1 MQNDMTKGSPLRLI
15 VLFTLPVLI
24 GNLFQQFYN
33 LVDSVIVGQFLGV
46 NALAAVGA
54 TGTIAFLIFGWIN
67 GITGGFGIMLAQSFG
82 AGDEKQL
89 RHYTAMSVYL
99 CTAMAVLM
107 AGGLLL
113 ANGWILKAM
122 NTPDSIFEDTKSY
135 IGIVYAGIP
144 ITIAYNMLA
153 SISRSM
159 GDSRTPLIFLVISSV
174 LNIVL
179 DLVFVAVLPLGVEG
193 AAYATVLAQAV
204 SAVACFFYVRKK
216 YEILHLK
223 KEDMKFSWNSAGRLM
238 MMGLPMGLQF
248 SITAIGSMVMQSANN
263 SLGATY
269 VSGFTAGA
277 RIKQFAMSPFDA
289 IATAVST
296 FCSQNLGAK
305 KIDRIKQGIRKGTVL
320 GVGYGALIGLVL
332 IFFGRTLSLLFV
344 SSTQT
349 TVLDASANYL
359 RCMGYFFWS
368 LGILNVFRMTTQ
380 GLGYSGL
387 AVYGGVLEMIARIVV
402 SLVFVPRYGYQ
413 AICYAD
419 QCAWLSACIYIVPTC
434 LLCLKKCMRLVSD
447 DRAA

>member
-24 GNLFQQFYN
+24 GNLFQNFYN
-33 LVDSVIVGQFLGV
+33 MVDSVIVGRFLGV

-82 AGDEKQL
+82 AGDEKHL

-113 ANGWILKAM
+113 ANGWILKTM

-179 DLVFVAVLPLGVEG
+179 DLVFVAVLPMGVEG

-248 SITAIGSMVMQSANN
+248 SITAIGTMMVQA
-263 SLGATY
+263 
-269 VSGFTAGA
+269 
-277 RIKQFAMSPFDA
+277 
-289 IATAVST
+289 AV
-296 FCSQNLGAK
+296 NL
-305 KIDRIKQGIRKGTVL
+305 DRK
-320 GVGYGALIGLVL
+320 
-332 IFFGRTLSLLFV
+332 S
-344 SSTQT
+344 
-349 TVLDASANYL
+349 
-359 RCMGYFFWS
+359 
-368 LGILNVFRMTTQ
+368 
-380 GLGYSGL
+380 
-387 AVYGGVLEMIARIVV
+387 VV
-402 SLVFVPRYGYQ
+402 
-413 AICYAD
+413 
-419 QCAWLSACIYIVPTC
+419 
-434 LLCLKKCMRLVSD
+434 
-447 DRAA
+447 

>member
-24 GNLFQQFYN
+24 GNLFQNFYN
-33 LVDSVIVGQFLGV
+33 LVDSVIVGRFLGV

-82 AGDEKQL
+82 AGDEKHL

-179 DLVFVAVLPLGVEG
+179 DLVFVAVLPMGVEG

-204 SAVACFFYVRKK
+204 SAAACFFYVRKK

-248 SITAIGSMVMQSANN
+248 SITAIGTMMVQAAVNL
-263 SLGATY
+263 LGATY
-269 VSGFTAGA
+269 IAAYSACGKITNIVTQLFPSLGITLANYVGQNMGAGN
-277 RIKQFAMSPFDA
+277 RQRM
-289 IATAVST
+289 
-296 FCSQNLGAK
+296 K
-305 KIDRIKQGIRKGTVL
+305 KILGIC
-320 GVGYGALIGLVL
+320 LILVSVVGLVL
-332 IFFGRTLSLLFV
+332 GNGFVFFGQQLLGIY
-344 SSTQT
+344 SSDPEVIQYGLNRMHLICAPYFLCGLMD
-349 TVLDASANYL
+349 VMVGSM
-359 RCMGYFFWS
+359 RGMGYSF
-368 LGILNVFRMTTQ
+368 LP
-380 GLGYSGL
+380 
-387 AVYGGVLEMIARIVV
+387 MIV
-402 SLVFVPRYGYQ
+402 SLIGACGLRVVWIFTVFQWHRSLFTLY
-413 AICYAD
+413 
-419 QCAWLSACIYIVPTC
+419 LSYPITWTITALAHMACWYVVMY
-434 LLCLKKCMRLVSD
+434 KKQPK
-447 DRAA
+447 

>member
-24 GNLFQQFYN
+24 GNLFQNFYN
-33 LVDSVIVGQFLGV
+33 LVDSVIVGRFLGV

-82 AGDEKQL
+82 AGDEKHL

-179 DLVFVAVLPLGVEG
+179 DLVFVAVLPMGVEG

-223 KEDMKFSWNSAGRLM
+223 KEDMKFSCNSAGRLM

-248 SITAIGSMVMQSANN
+248 SITAIGTMMVQAAVNLLGAPYIAAYSACGKITNIVTQLFP
-263 SLGATY
+263 SLGITLANY
-269 VSGFTAGA
+269 VGQNMGAG
-277 RIKQFAMSPFDA
+277 K
-289 IATAVST
+289 V
-296 FCSQNLGAK
+296 
-305 KIDRIKQGIRKGTVL
+305 DRIRKGVRQAQIITIAGGVVCGLAMFFWGGAATKFFADDPTGEIRQIGDVL
-320 GVGYGALIGLVL
+320 FHTTAWCYPFLGSIFIYRNALQGMGDGLVPML
-332 IFFGRTLSLLFV
+332 GGVFELVTRAAMVTLLAGPLGFFG
-344 SSTQT
+344 
-349 TVLDASANYL
+349 
-359 RCMGYFFWS
+359 
-368 LGILNVFRMTTQ
+368 
-380 GLGYSGL
+380 
-387 AVYGGVLEMIARIVV
+387 
-402 SLVFVPRYGYQ
+402 
-413 AICYAD
+413 ICLCD
-419 QCAWLSACIYIVPTC
+419 PGAWLSALIPLVPVYIWR
-434 LLCLKKCMRLVSD
+434 MRKFV
-447 DRAA
+447 RA

>member
-15 VLFTLPVLI
+15 VLCTLPVLI
-24 GNLFQQFYN
+24 GNLFQNFYN

-223 KEDMKFSWNSAGRLM
+223 KGDMKFSWNSAGRLM

-248 SITAIGSMVMQSANN
+248 SITAIGTMMVQAAVNL
-263 SLGATY
+263 LGATY
-269 VSGFTAGA
+269 IAAYSACGKITNIVTQLFPSLGITLANYVGQNMGAG
-277 RIKQFAMSPFDA
+277 K
-289 IATAVST
+289 V
-296 FCSQNLGAK
+296 
-305 KIDRIKQGIRKGTVL
+305 DRIRKGVRQAQIITIAGGVVCGLAMFFWGGAATKFFADDPTGEIRQIGDVL
-320 GVGYGALIGLVL
+320 FHTTAWCYPFLGSIFIYRNALQGMGDGLVPML
-332 IFFGRTLSLLFV
+332 GGVFELVTRAAMVTLLAGPLGFFG
-344 SSTQT
+344 
-349 TVLDASANYL
+349 
-359 RCMGYFFWS
+359 
-368 LGILNVFRMTTQ
+368 
-380 GLGYSGL
+380 
-387 AVYGGVLEMIARIVV
+387 
-402 SLVFVPRYGYQ
+402 
-413 AICYAD
+413 ICLCD
-419 QCAWLSACIYIVPTC
+419 PGAWLSALIPLVPVYIWR
-434 LLCLKKCMRLVSD
+434 MRKFV
-447 DRAA
+447 RA

>member
-1 MQNDMTKGSPLRLI
+1 MTKGSPLRLI

-24 GNLFQQFYN
+24 GNLFQNFYN
-33 LVDSVIVGQFLGV
+33 LVDSVIVGRFLGV

-82 AGDEKQL
+82 AGDEKHL

-179 DLVFVAVLPLGVEG
+179 DLVFVAVLPMGVEG

-204 SAVACFFYVRKK
+204 SAAACFFYVRKK

-248 SITAIGSMVMQSANN
+248 SITAIGTMMVQAAVNL
-263 SLGATY
+263 LGATY
-269 VSGFTAGA
+269 IAAYSACGKITNIVTQLFPSLGITLANYVGQNMGAG
-277 RIKQFAMSPFDA
+277 K
-289 IATAVST
+289 V
-296 FCSQNLGAK
+296 
-305 KIDRIKQGIRKGTVL
+305 DRIRKGVRQAQIITIAGALSAGWPCFSGAVL
-320 GVGYGALIGLVL
+320 LRNFLQMIPQEKSGRSEMCCFIQRPGVIRFGKYFYLPKCTAGYGRWSGAH
-332 IFFGRTLSLLFV
+332 
-344 SSTQT
+344 
-349 TVLDASANYL
+349 AW
-359 RCMGYFFWS
+359 RC
-368 LGILNVFRMTTQ
+368 V
-380 GLGYSGL
+380 
-387 AVYGGVLEMIARIVV
+387 
-402 SLVFVPRYGYQ
+402 
-413 AICYAD
+413 
-419 QCAWLSACIYIVPTC
+419 
-434 LLCLKKCMRLVSD
+434 
-447 DRAA
+447 

>member
-24 GNLFQQFYN
+24 GNLFQNFYN

-223 KEDMKFSWNSAGRLM
+223 KGDMKFSWNSAGRLM

-248 SITAIGSMVMQSANN
+248 SITAIGTMMVQAAVNL
-263 SLGATY
+263 LGATY
-269 VSGFTAGA
+269 IAAYSACGKITNIVTQLFPSLGITLANYVGQNMGAG
-277 RIKQFAMSPFDA
+277 K
-289 IATAVST
+289 V
-296 FCSQNLGAK
+296 
-305 KIDRIKQGIRKGTVL
+305 DRIRKGVRQAQIITIAGGVVCGLAMFFWGGAATKFFADDPTGEIRQIGDVL
-320 GVGYGALIGLVL
+320 FHTTAWCYPFLGSIFIYRNALQGMGDGLVPML
-332 IFFGRTLSLLFV
+332 GGVFELVTRAAMVTLLAGPLGFFG
-344 SSTQT
+344 
-349 TVLDASANYL
+349 
-359 RCMGYFFWS
+359 
-368 LGILNVFRMTTQ
+368 
-380 GLGYSGL
+380 
-387 AVYGGVLEMIARIVV
+387 
-402 SLVFVPRYGYQ
+402 
-413 AICYAD
+413 ICLCD
-419 QCAWLSACIYIVPTC
+419 PGAWLSALIPLVPVYIWR
-434 LLCLKKCMRLVSD
+434 MRKFV
-447 DRAA
+447 RA

>member
-24 GNLFQQFYN
+24 GNLFQNFYN
-33 LVDSVIVGQFLGV
+33 MVDSVIVGRFLGV

-82 AGDEKQL
+82 AGDEKHL
-89 RHYTAMSVYL
+89 RHYMAMSVYL

-179 DLVFVAVLPLGVEG
+179 DLVFVAVLPMGVEG

-248 SITAIGSMVMQSANN
+248 SITAIGTMMVQAAVNL
-263 SLGATY
+263 LGATY
-269 VSGFTAGA
+269 IAAYSACGKITNIVTQLFPSLGITLANYVGQNMGAG
-277 RIKQFAMSPFDA
+277 K
-289 IATAVST
+289 V
-296 FCSQNLGAK
+296 
-305 KIDRIKQGIRKGTVL
+305 DRIRKGVRQAQIITIAGGVVCGLAMFFWGGAATKFFADDPTGEIRQIGDVL
-320 GVGYGALIGLVL
+320 FHTTAWCYPFLGSIFIYRNALQGMGDGLVPML
-332 IFFGRTLSLLFV
+332 GGVFELVTRAAMVTLLAGPLGFFG
-344 SSTQT
+344 
-349 TVLDASANYL
+349 
-359 RCMGYFFWS
+359 
-368 LGILNVFRMTTQ
+368 
-380 GLGYSGL
+380 
-387 AVYGGVLEMIARIVV
+387 
-402 SLVFVPRYGYQ
+402 
-413 AICYAD
+413 ICLCD
-419 QCAWLSACIYIVPTC
+419 PGAWLSALIPLVPVYIWR
-434 LLCLKKCMRLVSD
+434 MRKFV
-447 DRAA
+447 RA

>member
-1 MQNDMTKGSPLRLI
+1 M
-15 VLFTLPVLI
+15 
-24 GNLFQQFYN
+24 
-33 LVDSVIVGQFLGV
+33 IVGRFLGV

-82 AGDEKQL
+82 AGDEKHL

-179 DLVFVAVLPLGVEG
+179 DLVFVAVLPMGVEG

-204 SAVACFFYVRKK
+204 SAAACFFYVRKK

-248 SITAIGSMVMQSANN
+248 SIESAGSYLYCSIFGMWKNHEYCDTAFPVSWNYAGQLCWPEHGSRKSG
-263 SLGATY
+263 SDTKRGA
-269 VSGFTAGA
+269 AGA
-277 RIKQFAMSPFDA
+277 DHYHCRGRCLRAGHVFLGRCCYEI
-289 IATAVST
+289 
-296 FCSQNLGAK
+296 FC
-305 KIDRIKQGIRKGTVL
+305 R
-320 GVGYGALIGLVL
+320 
-332 IFFGRTLSLLFV
+332 
-344 SSTQT
+344 
-349 TVLDASANYL
+349 
-359 RCMGYFFWS
+359 
-368 LGILNVFRMTTQ
+368 
-380 GLGYSGL
+380 
-387 AVYGGVLEMIARIVV
+387 
-402 SLVFVPRYGYQ
+402 
-413 AICYAD
+413 
-419 QCAWLSACIYIVPTC
+419 
-434 LLCLKKCMRLVSD
+434 
-447 DRAA
+447 

>member
-1 MQNDMTKGSPLRLI
+1 MTKGSPLRLI

-24 GNLFQQFYN
+24 GNLFQNFYN
-33 LVDSVIVGQFLGV
+33 LVDSVIVGRFLGV

-67 GITGGFGIMLAQSFG
+67 GITGGLGIMLAQSFG
-82 AGDEKQL
+82 AGDEKHL

-179 DLVFVAVLPLGVEG
+179 DLVFVAVLPMGVEG

-204 SAVACFFYVRKK
+204 SAAACFFYVRKK

-248 SITAIGSMVMQSANN
+248 SITAIGTMMVQAAVNL
-263 SLGATY
+263 LGATY
-269 VSGFTAGA
+269 IAAYSACGKITNIVTQLFPSLGITLANYVGQNMGAG
-277 RIKQFAMSPFDA
+277 K
-289 IATAVST
+289 V
-296 FCSQNLGAK
+296 
-305 KIDRIKQGIRKGTVL
+305 DRIRKGVRQAQIITIAGGVVCGLAMFFWGGAATKFFADDPTGEIRQIGDVL
-320 GVGYGALIGLVL
+320 FHTTAWCYPFLGSIFIYRNALQGMGDGLVPML
-332 IFFGRTLSLLFV
+332 GGVFELVTRAAMVTLLAGPLGFFG
-344 SSTQT
+344 
-349 TVLDASANYL
+349 
-359 RCMGYFFWS
+359 
-368 LGILNVFRMTTQ
+368 
-380 GLGYSGL
+380 
-387 AVYGGVLEMIARIVV
+387 
-402 SLVFVPRYGYQ
+402 
-413 AICYAD
+413 ICLCD
-419 QCAWLSACIYIVPTC
+419 PGAWLSALIPLVPVYIWR
-434 LLCLKKCMRLVSD
+434 MRKFV
-447 DRAA
+447 RA

>member
-1 MQNDMTKGSPLRLI
+1 MTETMTTGNPLKLI
-15 VLFTLPVLI
+15 LRFSLPLLL
-24 GNLFQQFYN
+24 GNLLQQTYN
-33 LVDSVIVGQFLGV
+33 MVDAAIVGRYLGTDQ
-46 NALAAVGA
+46 LAAVGA
-54 TGTIAFLIFGWIN
+54 SSSVQFLVMGFCIGICVGFAIPVAQRYGAEDHKSMRAFIFQG
-67 GITGGFGIMLAQSFG
+67 
-82 AGDEKQL
+82 
-89 RHYTAMSVYL
+89 
-99 CTAMAVLM
+99 AVL
-107 AGGLLL
+107 AAIAAILVTTLCAILCPAILRLLSTPSAIYQDAYDYLFVIFLGIPFSILYNYQASILRAVGDSKTPFFLL
-113 ANGWILKAM
+113 AFS
-122 NTPDSIFEDTKSY
+122 T
-135 IGIVYAGIP
+135 
-144 ITIAYNMLA
+144 
-153 SISRSM
+153 
-159 GDSRTPLIFLVISSV
+159 V
-174 LNIVL
+174 LNIAL
-179 DLVFVAVLPLGVEG
+179 DLLCIVVFQLGCGG
-193 AAYATVLAQAV
+193 AAIATITAQAISGV
-204 SAVACFFYVRKK
+204 CCFFYIIIR
-216 YEILHLK
+216 YQMLHPQ
-223 KEDMKFSWNSAGRLM
+223 KEDRYMDRQKVQILLT
-238 MMGLPMGLQF
+238 MGLPMGLQF

-349 TVLDASANYL
+349 AVLDASANYL

>member
-24 GNLFQQFYN
+24 GNLFQNFYN
-33 LVDSVIVGQFLGV
+33 MVDSVIVGRFLGV

-82 AGDEKQL
+82 AGDEKHL

-179 DLVFVAVLPLGVEG
+179 DLVFVAVLPMGVKG

-248 SITAIGSMVMQSANN
+248 SITAIGTMMVQAAVNL
-263 SLGATY
+263 LGATY
-269 VSGFTAGA
+269 IAAYSACGKITNIVTQLFPSLGITLANYVGQNMGAG
-277 RIKQFAMSPFDA
+277 K
-289 IATAVST
+289 V
-296 FCSQNLGAK
+296 
-305 KIDRIKQGIRKGTVL
+305 DRIRKGVRQAQIITIAGGVVCGLAMFFWGGAATKFFADDPTGEIRQIGDVL
-320 GVGYGALIGLVL
+320 FHTTAWCYPFLGSIFIYRNALQGMGDGLVPML
-332 IFFGRTLSLLFV
+332 GGVFELVTRAAMVTLLAGPLGFFG
-344 SSTQT
+344 
-349 TVLDASANYL
+349 
-359 RCMGYFFWS
+359 
-368 LGILNVFRMTTQ
+368 
-380 GLGYSGL
+380 
-387 AVYGGVLEMIARIVV
+387 
-402 SLVFVPRYGYQ
+402 
-413 AICYAD
+413 ICLCD
-419 QCAWLSACIYIVPTC
+419 PGAWLSALIPLVPVYIWR
-434 LLCLKKCMRLVSD
+434 MRKFV
-447 DRAA
+447 RA

>member
-1 MQNDMTKGSPLRLI
+1 MTKGSPLRLI

-24 GNLFQQFYN
+24 GNLFQNFYN
-33 LVDSVIVGQFLGV
+33 MVDSVIVGRFLGV

-82 AGDEKQL
+82 AGDEKHL

-179 DLVFVAVLPLGVEG
+179 DLVFVAVLPMGVKG

-248 SITAIGSMVMQSANN
+248 SITAIGTMMVQAAVNL
-263 SLGATY
+263 LGATY
-269 VSGFTAGA
+269 IAAYSACGKITNIVTQLFPSLGITLANYVGQNMGAG
-277 RIKQFAMSPFDA
+277 K
-289 IATAVST
+289 V
-296 FCSQNLGAK
+296 
-305 KIDRIKQGIRKGTVL
+305 DRIRKGVRQAQIITIAGGVVCGLAMFFWGGAATKFFADDPTGEIRQIGDVL
-320 GVGYGALIGLVL
+320 FHTTAWCYPFLGSIFIYRNALQGMGDGLVPML
-332 IFFGRTLSLLFV
+332 GGVFELVTRAAMVTLLAGPLGFFG
-344 SSTQT
+344 
-349 TVLDASANYL
+349 
-359 RCMGYFFWS
+359 
-368 LGILNVFRMTTQ
+368 
-380 GLGYSGL
+380 
-387 AVYGGVLEMIARIVV
+387 
-402 SLVFVPRYGYQ
+402 
-413 AICYAD
+413 ICLCD
-419 QCAWLSACIYIVPTC
+419 PGAWLSALIPLVPVYIWR
-434 LLCLKKCMRLVSD
+434 MRKFV
-447 DRAA
+447 RA

>member
-1 MQNDMTKGSPLRLI
+1 MTKGSPLRLI

-24 GNLFQQFYN
+24 GNLFQNFYN
-33 LVDSVIVGQFLGV
+33 LVDSVIVGRFLGV

-82 AGDEKQL
+82 AGDEKHL

-179 DLVFVAVLPLGVEG
+179 DLVFVAVLPMGVKG

-248 SITAIGSMVMQSANN
+248 SITAIGTMMVQAAVNL
-263 SLGATY
+263 LGATY
-269 VSGFTAGA
+269 IAAYSACGKITNIVTQLFPSLGITLANYVGQNMGAG
-277 RIKQFAMSPFDA
+277 K
-289 IATAVST
+289 V
-296 FCSQNLGAK
+296 
-305 KIDRIKQGIRKGTVL
+305 DRIRKGVRQAQIITIAGGVVCGLAMFFWGGAATKFFADDPTGEIRQIGDVL
-320 GVGYGALIGLVL
+320 FHTTAWCYPFLGSIFIYRNALQGMGDGLVPML
-332 IFFGRTLSLLFV
+332 GGVFELVTRAAMVTLLAGPLGFFG
-344 SSTQT
+344 
-349 TVLDASANYL
+349 
-359 RCMGYFFWS
+359 
-368 LGILNVFRMTTQ
+368 
-380 GLGYSGL
+380 
-387 AVYGGVLEMIARIVV
+387 
-402 SLVFVPRYGYQ
+402 
-413 AICYAD
+413 ICLCD
-419 QCAWLSACIYIVPTC
+419 PGAWLSALIPLVPVYIWR
-434 LLCLKKCMRLVSD
+434 MRKFV
-447 DRAA
+447 RA

>member
-24 GNLFQQFYN
+24 GNLFQNFYN
-33 LVDSVIVGQFLGV
+33 LVDSVIVGRFLGV

-82 AGDEKQL
+82 AGDEKHL

-179 DLVFVAVLPLGVEG
+179 DLVFVAVLPMGVEG

-248 SITAIGSMVMQSANN
+248 SITAIGTMMVQAAVNL
-263 SLGATY
+263 LGATY
-269 VSGFTAGA
+269 IAAYSACGKITNIVTQLFPSLGITLANYVGQNMGAG
-277 RIKQFAMSPFDA
+277 K
-289 IATAVST
+289 V
-296 FCSQNLGAK
+296 
-305 KIDRIKQGIRKGTVL
+305 DRIRKGVRQAQIITLAGGVVCGLAMFFWGGAATKFFADDPTGEIRQIGDVL
-320 GVGYGALIGLVL
+320 FHPTAWCYPFLGSIFIYRNALQGMGDGLVPML
-332 IFFGRTLSLLFV
+332 GGVFELVTRAAMVTLLAGPLGFFG
-344 SSTQT
+344 
-349 TVLDASANYL
+349 
-359 RCMGYFFWS
+359 
-368 LGILNVFRMTTQ
+368 
-380 GLGYSGL
+380 
-387 AVYGGVLEMIARIVV
+387 
-402 SLVFVPRYGYQ
+402 
-413 AICYAD
+413 ICLCD
-419 QCAWLSACIYIVPTC
+419 PGAWLSALIPLVPVYIWR
-434 LLCLKKCMRLVSD
+434 MRKFV
-447 DRAA
+447 RA

>member
-24 GNLFQQFYN
+24 GNLFQNFYN

-248 SITAIGSMVMQSANN
+248 SITAIGTMMVQAAVNL
-263 SLGATY
+263 LGATY
-269 VSGFTAGA
+269 IAAYSACGKITNIVTQLFPSLGITLANYVGQNMGAG
-277 RIKQFAMSPFDA
+277 K
-289 IATAVST
+289 V
-296 FCSQNLGAK
+296 
-305 KIDRIKQGIRKGTVL
+305 DRIRKGVRQAQIITIAGGVVCGLAMFFWGGAATRFFADDPTGEIRQIGDVL
-320 GVGYGALIGLVL
+320 FHTTAWCYPFLGSIFIYRNALQGMGDGLVPML
-332 IFFGRTLSLLFV
+332 GGVFELVTRAAMVTLLAGPLGFFG
-344 SSTQT
+344 
-349 TVLDASANYL
+349 
-359 RCMGYFFWS
+359 
-368 LGILNVFRMTTQ
+368 
-380 GLGYSGL
+380 
-387 AVYGGVLEMIARIVV
+387 
-402 SLVFVPRYGYQ
+402 
-413 AICYAD
+413 ICLCD
-419 QCAWLSACIYIVPTC
+419 PGAWLSALIPLVPVYIWR
-434 LLCLKKCMRLVSD
+434 MRKFV
-447 DRAA
+447 RA

>member
-1 MQNDMTKGSPLRLI
+1 MTKGSPLRLI

-24 GNLFQQFYN
+24 GNLFQNFYN
-33 LVDSVIVGQFLGV
+33 LVDSVIVGRFLGV

-248 SITAIGSMVMQSANN
+248 SITAIGTMMVQAAVNL
-263 SLGATY
+263 LGATY
-269 VSGFTAGA
+269 IAAYSACGKITNIVTQLFPSLGITLANYVGQNMGAG
-277 RIKQFAMSPFDA
+277 K
-289 IATAVST
+289 V
-296 FCSQNLGAK
+296 
-305 KIDRIKQGIRKGTVL
+305 DRIRKGVRQAQIITIAGGVVCGLAMCFWGGAATTFFADDPTGEIRQIGDVL
-320 GVGYGALIGLVL
+320 FHTTAWCYPFLGSIFIYRNALQGMGDGLVPML
-332 IFFGRTLSLLFV
+332 GGVFELVTRAAMVTLLAGPLGFFG
-344 SSTQT
+344 
-349 TVLDASANYL
+349 
-359 RCMGYFFWS
+359 
-368 LGILNVFRMTTQ
+368 
-380 GLGYSGL
+380 
-387 AVYGGVLEMIARIVV
+387 
-402 SLVFVPRYGYQ
+402 
-413 AICYAD
+413 ICLCD
-419 QCAWLSACIYIVPTC
+419 PGAWLSALIPLVPVYIWR
-434 LLCLKKCMRLVSD
+434 MRKFV
-447 DRAA
+447 RA

>member
-1 MQNDMTKGSPLRLI
+1 MTKGSPLRLI

-24 GNLFQQFYN
+24 GNLFQNFYN

-223 KEDMKFSWNSAGRLM
+223 KGDMKFSWNSAGRLM

-248 SITAIGSMVMQSANN
+248 SITAIGTMMVQAAVNL
-263 SLGATY
+263 LGATY
-269 VSGFTAGA
+269 IAAYSACGKITNIVTQLFPSLGITLANYVGQNMGAG
-277 RIKQFAMSPFDA
+277 K
-289 IATAVST
+289 V
-296 FCSQNLGAK
+296 
-305 KIDRIKQGIRKGTVL
+305 DRIRKGVRQAQIITIAGGVVCGLAMFFWGGAATKFFADDPTGEIRQIGDVL
-320 GVGYGALIGLVL
+320 FHTTAWCYPFLGSIFIYRNALQGMGDGLVPML
-332 IFFGRTLSLLFV
+332 GGVFELVTRAAMVTLLAGPLGFFG
-344 SSTQT
+344 
-349 TVLDASANYL
+349 
-359 RCMGYFFWS
+359 
-368 LGILNVFRMTTQ
+368 
-380 GLGYSGL
+380 
-387 AVYGGVLEMIARIVV
+387 
-402 SLVFVPRYGYQ
+402 
-413 AICYAD
+413 ICLCD
-419 QCAWLSACIYIVPTC
+419 PGAWLSALIPLVPVYIWR
-434 LLCLKKCMRLVSD
+434 MRKFV
-447 DRAA
+447 RA